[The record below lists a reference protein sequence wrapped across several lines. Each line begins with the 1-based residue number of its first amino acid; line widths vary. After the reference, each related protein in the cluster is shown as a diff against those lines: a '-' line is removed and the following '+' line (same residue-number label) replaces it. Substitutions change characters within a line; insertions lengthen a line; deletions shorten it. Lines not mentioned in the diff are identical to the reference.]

1 MEVLELTKAVDLLY
15 WGVVVVVSSLT
26 VVFAVV
32 ELNILEVLVVGNG
45 VDVKV
50 IPLADVV
57 IV

>member
-1 MEVLELTKAVDLLY
+1 VEVLELTKAVDLLY

-45 VDVKV
+45 VDVTV
-50 IPLADVV
+50 ILLSDVV

>member
-45 VDVKV
+45 VDVTV
-50 IPLADVV
+50 ILLSDVV